1 MTKIFVCREC
11 GYVFPQELSHLI
23 ESNIQVYCERCGSPF
38 ILEGVEFKPAPTP
51 YIRQKKPYHTIPEIK
66 SSSLDKFIQVLNKIS
81 SLPLFIFF
89 FYLLIA
95 IIVPQFPFFGSY
107 NLFDIIVRIII
118 CFFLIFYDRMHLN
131 KKIKEKNYNEI
142 ALDAFCWGILGCI
155 MYGLGVIILIKGI
168 FIIIYILSSSQNKDF
183 KAYNYGLLAKN
194 SLNYFSNKAGY
205 IIILYSLYRAF
216 SEGIYLPEGGGV
228 LISFPFGIQ
237 IPLGV
242 IIYFILL
249 IIAVIML
256 LIDGGMKKGIKEKQK
271 FAPIDGIKFMII
283 GILGTMF
290 FAAGIFVLLKG
301 ILIVILSFGK
311 PSEKAQ
317 IIIDVE
323 KPRISVPTPPI
334 PPTPP
339 VPPEPYRKLEE
350 PRIVTAEEEDI
361 ELKIVKEPV
370 EIQEPETIEKEKIEI
385 EQEKMEEIPSK
396 EIEEIPPKLDKEE
409 KAKREEEYK
418 LKLHD
423 SLLPVKDEKDK
434 KLVKEYFSK
443 IFAVLS
449 KDLRKQINDLKI
461 TKKEK
466 KELLEELAFLTNEEQ
481 VKYIEAIVN
490 LYKEIP
496 KRLIN
501 RIRKLPNVKPS
512 HYDKIVEELK
522 YMDYEEQVRFV
533 QFLEENA

>member
-11 GYVFPQELSHLI
+11 SYVFPQELSHLI

-51 YIRQKKPYHTIPEIK
+51 YIRQKKPLHTIPEIK

-81 SLPLFIFF
+81 SLPFFILF
-89 FYLLIA
+89 FYLVLS
-95 IIVPQFPFFGSY
+95 IIIGLFPFFGY
-107 NLFDIIVRIII
+107 LNLTNYISHIII
-118 CFFLIFYDRMHLN
+118 CFFLLSYDRTHITR
-131 KKIKEKNYNEI
+131 KIKEKKYNEI
-142 ALDAFCWGILGCI
+142 LLDAFCWGILGCI
-155 MYGLGVIILIKGI
+155 MYGLGVIILIKGV
-168 FIIIYILSSSQNKDF
+168 FIIIYVLTNSQNKDY
-183 KAYNYGLLAKN
+183 KIYDYGILAKN
-194 SLNYFSNKAGY
+194 SLNYFSNKAGF
-205 IIILYSLYRAF
+205 IIILFSIYRTF
-216 SEGIYLPEGGGV
+216 TEGFNLLLGGTV
-228 LISFPFGIQ
+228 LVTLPFGIQ

-242 IIYFILL
+242 LTYFRLL
-249 IIAVIML
+249 IIALIAL
-256 LIDGGMKKGIKEKQK
+256 LIDGGMKKRIEEKQEFVPK
-271 FAPIDGIKFMII
+271 DGIKFIII
-283 GILGTMF
+283 GILATMF

-301 ILIVILSFGK
+301 ILIVILSINK

-317 IIIDVE
+317 KVSEIE
-323 KPRISVPTPPI
+323 KQVITVPT

-339 VPPEPYRKLEE
+339 VPLTPYRKVEKTQEVFSEEKDTEVKPVEE
-350 PRIVTAEEEDI
+350 PI
-361 ELKIVKEPV
+361 
-370 EIQEPETIEKEKIEI
+370 EIQKPEIPKKEKVEVEQETIEDIPIIET
-385 EQEKMEEIPSK
+385 EEVPS
-396 EIEEIPPKLDKEE
+396 IIDKEE
-409 KAKREEEYK
+409 KAKREEKFK

-434 KLVKEYFSK
+434 KLVKEYFAK

-449 KDLRKQINDLKI
+449 KDLRKQITDLKI
-461 TKKEK
+461 AKKEK

-501 RIRKLPNVKPS
+501 RIRKLPNVKPK

-522 YMDYEEQVRFV
+522 YMDYEEQIKFV